1 MIQLLINIRFK
12 EDKRSEESINI
23 VKLNKG
29 NALKLFLFKILW
41 IESNYDYIMNIVE
54 VYNILS
60 FAVKKEEKSEK
71 SFFED
76 IYDYIRKRN
85 VRYFAQNI

>member
-1 MIQLLINIRFK
+1 MIQLLINIR
-12 EDKRSEESINI
+12 
-23 VKLNKG
+23 L
-29 NALKLFLFKILW
+29 KILW